1 MAMWKAV
8 RWSEWNKGSF
18 WKPMEIS
25 YKVILNREEDKKQEE
40 ILIFSHEIKFSL
52 HIEIAQ

>member
-1 MAMWKAV
+1 MWKAV
-8 RWSEWNKGSF
+8 RWSDWNKGSF